1 MEKDFKNNIKN
12 KFEDRK
18 ISPSE
23 NLWQRIEMELDHQP
37 KKINY
42 KKYLFW
48 ASCMAI
54 LLVSFYIFSVEISK
68 EKISNNSFYAS
79 SKSDKIKENKDNSE
93 KKKENLVLKP
103 KDLVAFEDKIPSK
116 EKKENQ
122 VKEPKKII
130 ISEEKLSEIFSE
142 IPFTDSLKVADSG
155 EKILEEERLFKEV
168 EIEIRAERLLHLI
181 ENQIKEEAKLK
192 NYDLAAKELL
202 SEVEKENLRDRIYHF
217 FRKIEREIDKTGLA
231 IEEKVQS
238 IKFL

>member
-12 KFEDRK
+12 KFQDRK

-23 NLWQRIEMELDHQP
+23 NLWHRIEMELDHQP

-48 ASCMAI
+48 ASCVAI

-68 EKISNNSFYAS
+68 EKISNNSFYTF
-79 SKSDKIKENKDNSE
+79 SKSDKIKENKDNPE
-93 KKKENLVLKP
+93 KKQENLVLKP

-116 EKKENQ
+116 EKKKNQ

-142 IPFTDSLKVADSG
+142 IPFTDSLKVADNG
-155 EKILEEERLFKEV
+155 GKISEEERLLKEV

-202 SEVEKENLRDRIYHF
+202 SEIEKENLRDRIYHF